1 MIRRLKILTT
11 LRAQQPEE
19 FFYFTRVDERTW
31 PEPIIQHWYNAS
43 YELTAL
49 TSSIIDFEHCAF
61 GTLTICST
69 TAHPIYSLRDTLF
82 SMTSKPTNHH
92 TATHSLSSLDL
103 EAICSHP
110 PLPQVSIGQP
120 HTQPIHL
127 SVVWECESP
136 QQADTM
142 LGQPGSGYVYRRD
155 GHPNASSLADQLG
168 ALHQADKTLLTAQGM
183 SALGLAF
190 LGQLNPGD
198 HVVLSKQLYG
208 KTQQLVGHELKRW
221 GVTSQQV
228 DIQNLTGIAEACSH
242 PKFKMLVA
250 ETIANPCLEVAD
262 VPELADLAHQHRGLL
277 LIDNTFATPLLCRPL
292 EHGADLVMESL
303 SKFVCGHGDVMLGLI
318 CGKSAAWGN
327 IQSLCSMLGMA
338 SSPLDCWLT
347 QRGLT
352 TLPLRIQQAC
362 QNASFLAELLVNHPA
377 VESVYYPGLSSHPQH
392 TLANRLLSGRY
403 GHVLSFRLKG
413 KGEAV
418 NRLMARMKDSV
429 PFCPSLGESQTTFS
443 HPASTSH
450 RGLTASEKQS
460 LGIDEALLR
469 LSCGIE
475 PTPWLADLF
484 SKSLGE

>member
-1 MIRRLKILTT
+1 M
-11 LRAQQPEE
+11 
-19 FFYFTRVDERTW
+19 
-31 PEPIIQHWYNAS
+31 
-43 YELTAL
+43 
-49 TSSIIDFEHCAF
+49 
-61 GTLTICST
+61 TIT
-69 TAHPIYSLRDTLF
+69 
-82 SMTSKPTNHH
+82 PTNTPHPNKP
-92 TATHSLSSLDL
+92 HSHSDL

-110 PLPQVSIGQP
+110 PISPIPIGHP
-120 HTQPIHL
+120 HTPPIHL

-136 QQADTM
+136 HQADAM

-155 GHPNASSLADQLG
+155 GHPNASSLAEQLG
-168 ALHQADKTLLTAQGM
+168 TLHRADKTLLTAQGM

-190 LGQLNPGD
+190 LGSLNPGD
-198 HVVLSKQLYG
+198 HVVLSRQLYG
-208 KTQQLVGHELKRW
+208 KTLQLAGHELQRW
-221 GVTSQQV
+221 GITSQQV
-228 DIQNLTGIAEACSH
+228 DVQDHGAISAACSH

-262 VPELADLAHQHRGLL
+262 ITRLANLAHQHNGVL

-292 EHGADLVMESL
+292 ELGADLVMESL

-318 CGKSAAWGN
+318 CGKAPAWGN

-347 QRGLT
+347 QRGLA

-362 QNASFLAELLVNHPA
+362 QNALHLAEFLAQHPA
-377 VESVYYPGLSSHPQH
+377 VAHVFYPGLKTHLQH
-392 TLANRLLSGRY
+392 NLATELLEGRY

-413 KGEAV
+413 GGEAV
-418 NRLMARMKDSV
+418 NALMARMKNIV

-450 RGLTASEKQS
+450 RGISAADKAK
-460 LGIDEALLR
+460 LGIDESLLR

-475 PTPWLADLF
+475 PTDWLLNQF
-484 SKSLGE
+484 SQSL

>member
-1 MIRRLKILTT
+1 
-11 LRAQQPEE
+11 
-19 FFYFTRVDERTW
+19 
-31 PEPIIQHWYNAS
+31 
-43 YELTAL
+43 
-49 TSSIIDFEHCAF
+49 
-61 GTLTICST
+61 
-69 TAHPIYSLRDTLF
+69 
-82 SMTSKPTNHH
+82 MTSKPLPAQTTN
-92 TATHSLSSLDL
+92 DL
-103 EAICSHP
+103 PNPADFEAICSHP
-110 PLPQVSIGQP
+110 PSPKISIGHP

-127 SVVWECESP
+127 SVVWECDSP
-136 QQADTM
+136 EQADAM

-155 GHPNASSLADQLG
+155 GHPNASSLAEQLG
-168 ALHQADKTLLTAQGM
+168 ALHRADKTLLTAQGM

-198 HVVLSKQLYG
+198 HLVLSRQLYG
-208 KTQQLVGHELKRW
+208 KTLQLAGHELLRW

-228 DIQNLTGIAEACSH
+228 DIRDHAALTKACEH

-262 VPELADLAHQHRGLL
+262 IRGLADLAHRHHGVL

-318 CGKSAAWGN
+318 CGKESAWGS

-352 TLPLRIQQAC
+352 TLPLRLQQAC
-362 QNASFLAELLVNHPA
+362 QNALHLAEYLNAHPA
-377 VESVYYPGLSSHPQH
+377 IETVYYPGLKSHPQH
-392 TLANRLLSGRY
+392 SLATDLLAGRY

-413 KGEAV
+413 GGEAV
-418 NRLMARMKDSV
+418 NSLMNRMKNIV

-450 RGLTASEKQS
+450 RGLSAPEKAT
-460 LGIDEALLR
+460 LGIDESLLR

-475 PTPWLADLF
+475 PTEWLLKQF
-484 SKSLGE
+484 SLSL

>member
-1 MIRRLKILTT
+1 MLEQNHFLHPR
-11 LRAQQPEE
+11 
-19 FFYFTRVDERTW
+19 
-31 PEPIIQHWYNAS
+31 
-43 YELTAL
+43 
-49 TSSIIDFEHCAF
+49 
-61 GTLTICST
+61 ICSISPHVIRHRFPFMPQHPADST
-69 TAHPIYSLRDTLF
+69 TNI
-82 SMTSKPTNHH
+82 KPH
-92 TATHSLSSLDL
+92 TAIEL

-110 PLPQVSIGQP
+110 QLPNISVGHP

-127 SVVWECESP
+127 SVVWECDSP
-136 QQADTM
+136 QAADDM
-142 LGQPGSGYVYRRD
+142 LGKPGTGYVYRRD

-198 HVVLSKQLYG
+198 HIVLSRQLYG
-208 KTQQLVGHELKRW
+208 KTLQLAGHELQRW
-221 GVTSQQV
+221 GITSQQV
-228 DIQNLTGIAEACSH
+228 DVQDHAALAQACKH

-262 VPELADLAHQHRGLL
+262 ITTLADLAHRHKGIL
-277 LIDNTFATPLLCRPL
+277 LIDNTFATPMLCRPI

-318 CGKSAAWGN
+318 CGTANAWGN

-347 QRGLT
+347 QRGLA

-362 QNASFLAELLVNHPA
+362 QNALRLAEFLSEHPS
-377 VESVYYPGLSSHPQH
+377 VETVFYPGLKHHPQH
-392 TLANRLLSGRY
+392 DLATKLLGGRY

-413 KGEAV
+413 TGENV

-429 PFCPSLGESQTTFS
+429 PFCPSLGENQTTFS

-450 RGLTASEKQS
+450 RGLSASEKAA
-460 LGIDEALLR
+460 LGIDESLLR

-475 PTPWLADLF
+475 PTEWLLRLF
-484 SKSLGE
+484 AEALSS

>member
-1 MIRRLKILTT
+1 MSSNPLDSTPSIKPLSN
-11 LRAQQPEE
+11 AQ
-19 FFYFTRVDERTW
+19 
-31 PEPIIQHWYNAS
+31 
-43 YELTAL
+43 
-49 TSSIIDFEHCAF
+49 
-61 GTLTICST
+61 
-69 TAHPIYSLRDTLF
+69 
-82 SMTSKPTNHH
+82 
-92 TATHSLSSLDL
+92 L

-110 PLPQVSIGQP
+110 PLPKISTGHP

-136 QQADTM
+136 QQADAM

-168 ALHQADKTLLTAQGM
+168 ALHQAEKTLLTAQGM

-190 LGQLNPGD
+190 LGQLNPGN
-198 HVVLSKQLYG
+198 HVVLSRQLYG
-208 KTQQLVGHELKRW
+208 KTLQLAGHELQRW
-221 GVTSQQV
+221 GITSQQV
-228 DIQNLTGIAEACSH
+228 DVQDHVAIAAACEH

-250 ETIANPCLEVAD
+250 ETIANPCLEIANIPTLAD
-262 VPELADLAHQHRGLL
+262 VAHQRNGVL

-292 EHGADLVMESL
+292 ELGADLVMESL

-318 CGKSAAWGN
+318 CGKAHAWGN

-362 QNASFLAELLVNHPA
+362 QNALRLAEFLSEHPA
-377 VESVYYPGLSSHPQH
+377 IETVFYPGLQAHPQH
-392 TLANRLLSGRY
+392 DLATRQLAGRY

-413 KGEAV
+413 RGEAV
-418 NRLMARMKDSV
+418 NRLMARMKETI

-450 RGLTASEKQS
+450 RGLSATEKAI
-460 LGIDEALLR
+460 LGIDDGLVR

-475 PTPWLADLF
+475 PTEWLVKLF
-484 SKSLGE
+484 SESLL